1 MSMTVESLKNSNSIP
16 LAFQTEELIECVDDK
31 PPCVH
36 MKQMTGH
43 HGLEIVLSRLVLRI
57 F

>member
-1 MSMTVESLKNSNSIP
+1 MTVESLKNSNSIP